1 MHLALFI
8 YYFNFPCFQLISQ
21 PFLTECQFRES
32 AFNITTKS
40 VTVQR
45 WMFPDY
51 LTCSL
56 KATCFLLPA
65 TLRLLIL
72 LVAGNEMFFFS
83 PQMCQSASL

>member
-1 MHLALFI
+1 MLSQGCASGKPQNESKQETKNPYMHLASFI

-51 LTCSL
+51 L
-56 KATCFLLPA
+56 
-65 TLRLLIL
+65 
-72 LVAGNEMFFFS
+72 
-83 PQMCQSASL
+83 